1 MRKQIGGDINTQV
14 EINTQ
19 EINTLTNQVNQLKSF
34 VNSLEQSSSQSSGDD
49 WKAQSVESIQ
59 QSRGQRPTEQTPAP
73 VQDQSVVTTQS
84 QLSEADQKAAK
95 RAQIQANIDKMRA
108 CQQRNEKLKTYNT
121 VINTCGSLSNWG
133 NTQDKVV
140 PGVTMNGQDVI
151 CSTQPTGSVN
161 DTFSSKIMGNQNQEN
176 LREALCQGKQQCVYN
191 IPVNKKDFKK
201 AKLATLEDCQSGKKT
216 NRRKNKRSNKKSSR
230 KQRAGNLCQQNRCQQ
245 LSLMNDKLNIYAPYP
260 NNSGPFPAAA
270 FTGNYRI
277 DGPLPRGTTVPQ
289 AIHQV
294 NLRKNV
300 YPGGKTRKNKLNKRK
315 TKRRN

>member
-14 EINTQ
+14 KINTQ
-19 EINTLTNQVNQLKSF
+19 EINILTNQVNQLKSF
-34 VNSLEQSSSQSSGDD
+34 VDSLEKSSSQPSSEN

-59 QSRGQRPTEQTPAP
+59 QKKDQRTTEQTPTP
-73 VQDQSVVTTQS
+73 VQEQQIVTTQS
-84 QLSEADQKAAK
+84 QLSEEDEKAAK
-95 RAQIQANIDKMRA
+95 RAQIQANVNRA
-108 CQQRNEKLKTYNT
+108 QCQQRNAKLQNYNA
-121 VINTCGSLSNWG
+121 IIDKCGSLSNWG

-140 PGVTMNGQDVI
+140 PGVTMNGQNVI
-151 CSTQPTGSVN
+151 CSTQLTGSVN
-161 DTFSSKIMGNQNQEN
+161 DTLSSKIMGNQNQEN

-201 AKLATLEDCQSGKKT
+201 AKIATLEDCQSAGKKT
-216 NRRKNKRSNKKSSR
+216 NTTKNKRSNKKSSR

-277 DGPLPRGTTVPQ
+277 DGPIPRGTTVPQ

>member
-1 MRKQIGGDINTQV
+1 MRKQIGGDVNTQV

-34 VNSLEQSSSQSSGDD
+34 VDSLEKSSSQPSGEG

-59 QSRGQRPTEQTPAP
+59 QSREQRPTEQTPTPVQEQAVAP
-73 VQDQSVVTTQS
+73 VQQAVTPVQEQAVAPVQQQQTVTTQPSLPIPKNS
-84 QLSEADQKAAK
+84 QFKAWSK
-95 RAQIQANIDKMRA
+95 GQGIPEDA
-108 CQQRNEKLKTYNT
+108 CNNYCTPWVTLGSQTPRKGCAPKSS
-121 VINTCGSLSNWG
+121 VKSLSNAD
-133 NTQDKVV
+133 NFCKVQC
-140 PGVTMNGQDVI
+140 PANGA
-151 CSTQPTGSVN
+151 CGS
-161 DTFSSKIMGNQNQEN
+161 SG
-176 LREALCQGKQQCVYN
+176 
-191 IPVNKKDFKK
+191 
-201 AKLATLEDCQSGKKT
+201 GKKT
-216 NRRKNKRSNKKSSR
+216 NKRKNKRSNKKSSR
-230 KQRAGNLCQQNRCQQ
+230 KQRAGDLCQQNRCQQ

-260 NNSGPFPAAA
+260 NNSGPFPASA

-300 YPGGKTRKNKLNKRK
+300 YPGGKTKKNKLNKRK

>member
-1 MRKQIGGDINTQV
+1 K
-14 EINTQ
+14 
-19 EINTLTNQVNQLKSF
+19 
-34 VNSLEQSSSQSSGDD
+34 
-49 WKAQSVESIQ
+49 
-59 QSRGQRPTEQTPAP
+59 
-73 VQDQSVVTTQS
+73 
-84 QLSEADQKAAK
+84 
-95 RAQIQANIDKMRA
+95 
-108 CQQRNEKLKTYNT
+108 CQQRNAKLETYNKI
-121 VINTCGSLSNWG
+121 INTCGSLSNWG
-133 NTQDKVV
+133 NTQDKIV

-151 CSTQPTGSVN
+151 CSTQSTGSVN
-161 DTFSSKIMGNQNQEN
+161 DTLSSKIMGDQNQKN
-176 LREALCQGKQQCVYN
+176 LREALCQGKQQCKYN
-191 IPVNKKDFKK
+191 IPVNKKNFKK
-201 AKLATLEDCQSGKKT
+201 AELAKLDACQSAGKKT

-277 DGPLPRGTTVPQ
+277 DGPLSRGTTVPQ